1 MLLNLA
7 ALQPNGRGCGWL
19 GDAIAEGGAAAA
31 STRHACASGHA
42 SWRSGGNTGRA
53 GGRGALRARVP
64 RGGKNG
70 RGGAP
75 SHRDATPPVPSHRG
89 RPHGLARPL
98 RRRQPG
104 WDAESGTGGWRG
116 GGWRRERGVG
126 AEPRLEASR
135 RCQDGRPAALPRA
148 GCAPHGRAA
157 RGRWRGHNAKPYSA
171 WSCRLGGAE
180 ACKSGERAGRK
191 PDVADVG
198 GDGGAASGGAAARSS
213 RRLVK
218 ARPMNYPVTGW
229 APRRRCRPP
238 LRFPPLGCLR
248 PPPPPPSGVRR
259 RPTPPL
265 VLASCTATYG
275 PLGGRF
281 CTASG
286 GCTAAPPPP
295 PAGVAVHLKGRLA
308 RRALPL
314 VPLRPQRPAARQ
326 RGGGNTRGQR

>member
-248 PPPPPPSGVRR
+248 PPPPPP
-259 RPTPPL
+259 
-265 VLASCTATYG
+265 
-275 PLGGRF
+275 LG
-281 CTASG
+281 C
-286 GCTAAPPPP
+286 PPPP
-295 PAGVAVHLKGRLA
+295 HPSPRPRQLHSHLRSPRRPVLHRVRGLYRRPPSPSGRRCSPLEGPAGPPGAPTRTA
-308 RRALPL
+308 P
-314 VPLRPQRPAARQ
+314 PAAPCCEAE
-326 RGGGNTRGQR
+326 GGG